1 MKPQKQ
7 CNHAGCNKLVDYT
20 TKYCEKHEAMK
31 KPQQTDSFEY
41 KRKKYGKYH
50 AFYKT
55 RHWRRLSELQRIKQ
69 PLCEMCLE
77 QGIIKKADV
86 ADHIIEIR
94 DDWSKR
100 YDDSNIMSLCH
111 SCHWIKSKEEREKR
125 KQKK

>member
-1 MKPQKQ
+1 MKQ
-7 CNHAGCNKLVDYT
+7 CRHAGCNNLVDYT
-20 TKYCEKHEAMK
+20 VTYCDKHEE
-31 KPQQTDSFEY
+31 QHQTSIHDTY
-41 KRKKYGKYH
+41 KKRKQRGGKYH

-55 RHWRRLSELQRIKQ
+55 RRWRRLSELQRIKQ
-69 PLCEMCLE
+69 PMCEVCLE

-100 YDDSNIMSLCH
+100 YDETNLSSLCH
-111 SCHWIKSKEEREKR
+111 FHHNQKTEKEKAKR